1 MTVTPGMAC
10 GYWKA
15 RKSPRCA
22 FVGAELG
29 QVLAVEQDLALGHL
43 VSRMAHQRVGERRLP
58 GAVRPHDRVLLPEID
73 LEVDTLDDL
82 GAVLQSD
89 VQIPDLE
96 LRHTERGLPE
106 LLSASWCL
114 PVLMVP
120 ASSRQ
125 A

>member
-1 MTVTPGMAC
+1 MRVLEGKKEPAL
-10 GYWKA
+10 
-15 RKSPRCA
+15 RA

-43 VSRMAHQRVGERRLP
+43 IRGMAHERVGERRLP

-89 VQIPDLE
+89 VQVPDLE
-96 LRHTERGLPE
+96 LRHTERGP
-106 LLSASWCL
+106 
-114 PVLMVP
+114 P
-120 ASSRQ
+120 
-125 A
+125 